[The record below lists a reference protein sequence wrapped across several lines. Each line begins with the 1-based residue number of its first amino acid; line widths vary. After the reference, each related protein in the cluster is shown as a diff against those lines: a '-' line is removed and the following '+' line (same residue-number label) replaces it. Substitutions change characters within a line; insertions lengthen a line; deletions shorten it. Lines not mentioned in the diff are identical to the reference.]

1 MTDFETWV
9 LDNSDRVYRYWIYKR
24 MFTPYELDGKFVD
37 ESEFVT
43 TACSFGMI
51 REAIELPDG
60 DILLGFIDP
69 EDYNT
74 GRDLYVAYHKLSE
87 IKLAFSPSD
96 QEAFVCE
103 DD

>member
-1 MTDFETWV
+1 MTDFETWI
-9 LDNSDRVYRYWIYKR
+9 LDNKDRVYRYWIYKR
-24 MFTPYELDGKFVD
+24 MFTPYELNSKFVD

-43 TACSFGMI
+43 MECLFGMI